1 MNGDYSNV
9 PTHVQH
15 LSDLFEDR
23 YSFETGVEVK
33 RCSDSPLEEL
43 KGKNPERLELQKS
56 FSSLKGFHLSKKNLL
71 QTAVTLRELHS
82 KGSNVS
88 GGMKVKEDHI
98 GFSLAPVKD
107 YSVSIPTYET
117 NDTPK
122 FTLVNRYF
130 RNSLFNGSSYKQE
143 GKTIEIK
150 DACSSC
156 WDRTDHEIP
165 SWRLTETETKESIFY
180 AGRPD
185 TEQRAKIQ
193 GIDIFLNELRTGE
206 CKGFFPSEDQTIEL
220 HYVVDSLTNPTDGL
234 SEWRKKLGAGQAL
247 DERKSLE
254 WEMEALKKLRSSKE
268 PIEIEYE
275 GKNYSILL
283 RPMHTHNT
291 VSCMGTFNTFND
303 TGKAL
308 ENSINSDSYTQLRA
322 LFEKRKGTFNKNLEA
337 FGNEIVARLGDGKN
351 STSVPVHIRLAMVDM
366 LAKILEVPIVHHC
379 KSVVDRTSGA
389 GAVSVANQIVYE
401 DLKSPKPQFEGKF
414 EEIVSSEKYKNL
426 FHKGLQSQLS
436 VSADLR
442 SAVDPSGELNTK
454 RVLPGFMWHS
464 EPEVQAHGFI
474 PLIPEAGLKQFSL
487 IQKIKNYA
495 KQCFILLI
503 ELVFF
508 PITYWLLG
516 LPFVKPTWIKLD
528 KVLNLES
535 NLLSEGGTR
544 PLLEGP
550 ANKRFKEDL
559 KKGKED
565 AKKTLKAKADPLI
578 NQLSQ
583 KGREAIYGK
592 EPRELEL
599 VK

>member
-1 MNGDYSNV
+1 MSGDYSNL
-9 PTHVQH
+9 PTQDQH
-15 LSDLFEDR
+15 LSDLFKDR
-23 YSFETGVEVK
+23 YSFETGVVVE
-33 RCSDSPLEEL
+33 RCSDSPLEEI
-43 KGKNPERLELQKS
+43 KGKNPERNKLQKS
-56 FSSLKGFHLSKKNLL
+56 FSSYNGHHSSKKNLL
-71 QTAVTLRELHS
+71 QTAVTLREVYS
-82 KGSNVS
+82 EGSNVS
-88 GGMKVKEDHI
+88 GGMKVKEDHF

-107 YSVSIPTYET
+107 YSVSIPTDET

-130 RNSLFNGSSYKQE
+130 RNSLFNGSSYEQE

-165 SWRLTETETKESIFY
+165 SWRLTETIEGKSIFY

-206 CKGFFPSEDQTIEL
+206 CKGFFPSKDQTIEL

-234 SEWRKKLGAGQAL
+234 SGWRKKLGAGQAL

-254 WEMEALKKLRSSKE
+254 WEMDALKKLRSSNE

-275 GKNYSILL
+275 GIKYSILL

-291 VSCMGTFNTFND
+291 VSCMGTYNTFND

-308 ENSINSDSYTQLRA
+308 ENSINSDSYTQLKA
-322 LFEKRKGTFNKNLEA
+322 LFEKRKGTLNENLEA
-337 FGNEIVARLGDGKN
+337 IGDQIVARLGDGKN

-401 DLKSPKPQFEGKF
+401 DLKSQTQFKGNF

-454 RVLPGFMWHS
+454 RVLPGFMWHW

-495 KQCFILLI
+495 
-503 ELVFF
+503 
-508 PITYWLLG
+508 
-516 LPFVKPTWIKLD
+516 
-528 KVLNLES
+528 
-535 NLLSEGGTR
+535 TR
-544 PLLEGP
+544 PI
-550 ANKRFKEDL
+550 RR
-559 KKGKED
+559 
-565 AKKTLKAKADPLI
+565 T
-578 NQLSQ
+578 
-583 KGREAIYGK
+583 R
-592 EPRELEL
+592 
-599 VK
+599 

>member
-1 MNGDYSNV
+1 MIGDYSNL

-15 LSDLFEDR
+15 LSDLFRDR
-23 YSFETGVEVK
+23 YSFENGVLVE
-33 RCSDSPLEEL
+33 RCTDSPLDEL
-43 KGKNPERLELQKS
+43 KGINPERNKLQQL
-56 FSSLKGFHLSKKNLL
+56 FSRLNETHETKEKLL
-71 QTAVTLRELHS
+71 QTAVTLREQHS
-82 KGSNVS
+82 TGSNVS
-88 GGMKVKEDHI
+88 GGMKIKKEHI
-98 GFSLAPVKD
+98 GFSLAPVND
-107 YSVSIPTYET
+107 YSVSIPTEKT
-117 NDTPK
+117 NGQPK
-122 FTLVNRYF
+122 FTLFNRYF
-130 RNSLFNGSSYKQE
+130 RNSLFNGSSYVQE

-150 DACSSC
+150 NACSSC

-193 GIDIFLNELRTGE
+193 GIDIFLNELRTGKN
-206 CKGFFPSEDQTIEL
+206 KGFNHLENQTIEL

-254 WEMEALKKLRSSKE
+254 WEMEALKNLRSSNE
-268 PIEIEYE
+268 PIEIVYE
-275 GKNYSILL
+275 GTKYSILL

-291 VSCMGTFNTFND
+291 VSCMGTYNTFND

-308 ENSINSDSYTQLRA
+308 ENSINSDSYTQLKA

-337 FGNEIVARLGDGKN
+337 IGDEIVAKLGDGKN

-401 DLKSPKPQFEGKF
+401 DLISQTPQFTGKF
-414 EEIVSSEKYKNL
+414 EDIVSSEKYKNL

-442 SAVDPSGELNTK
+442 SAVDPLGELNTK
-454 RVLPGFMWHS
+454 RVLPGFMWHW

-487 IQKIKNYA
+487 IQKIENYA

-503 ELVFF
+503 QLVFF
-508 PITYWLLG
+508 PITKWLE

-535 NLLSEGGTR
+535 DLLSEGGTR

-559 KKGKED
+559 KKGIKD
-565 AKKTLKAKADPLI
+565 AQMTLKAKADPLKK
-578 NQLSQ
+578 QLSQ
-583 KGREAIYGK
+583 KGRKAIYGEEAK
-592 EPRELEL
+592 D
-599 VK
+599 V